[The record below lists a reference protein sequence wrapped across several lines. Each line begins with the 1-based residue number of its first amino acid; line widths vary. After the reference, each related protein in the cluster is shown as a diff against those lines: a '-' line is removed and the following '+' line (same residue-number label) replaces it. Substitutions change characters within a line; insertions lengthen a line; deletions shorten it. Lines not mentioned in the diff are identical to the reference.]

1 MNCGKYGCFIGKKGD
16 LISGNSWRK
25 IMTCAMIA
33 VICIQILIPMKAII
47 IGTALMLS
55 ATLSS
60 EASNGLSSNKF
71 VTVKPAA
78 AQQEIGYF
86 RIHRM
91 ANDVALSWAITN
103 PAEVTCFSI
112 ERSFDGVNF
121 YQIDEVG
128 CDGSPTQKYR
138 DNTAFPGY
146 LYYRITV
153 KNNDGTSVT
162 SATEMIR
169 IVSRRG

>member
-1 MNCGKYGCFIGKKGD
+1 
-16 LISGNSWRK
+16 
-25 IMTCAMIA
+25 
-33 VICIQILIPMKAII
+33 
-47 IGTALMLS
+47 MLS
-55 ATLSS
+55 AALST
-60 EASNGLSSNKF
+60 EASNGLSSNKPAA
-71 VTVKPAA
+71 VKPVA

-91 ANDVALSWAITN
+91 ASDVALNWSVSN
-103 PAEVTCFSI
+103 PAEVVCFII

-138 DNTAFPGY
+138 DNTVFPGY
-146 LYYRITV
+146 LYYRIKV
-153 KNNDGTSVT
+153 KNTDGTSVT

>member
-1 MNCGKYGCFIGKKGD
+1 
-16 LISGNSWRK
+16 
-25 IMTCAMIA
+25 
-33 VICIQILIPMKAII
+33 MKAII

-55 ATLSS
+55 AALST
-60 EASNGLSSNKF
+60 EASNGLSSNKPAA
-71 VTVKPAA
+71 VKPVA

-91 ANDVALSWAITN
+91 ASDVALNWSVSN
-103 PAEVTCFSI
+103 PAEVVCFII

-138 DNTAFPGY
+138 DNTVFPGY
-146 LYYRITV
+146 LYYRIKV
-153 KNNDGTSVT
+153 KNTDGTSVT

>member
-1 MNCGKYGCFIGKKGD
+1 MGE
-16 LISGNSWRK
+16 L
-25 IMTCAMIA
+25 
-33 VICIQILIPMKAII
+33 ICIKILIPMKAII

-55 ATLSS
+55 AALSS
-60 EASNGLSSNKF
+60 EASNGLSSSKS

-78 AQQEIGYF
+78 VQQEIGYF

-91 ANDVALSWAITN
+91 KDDVSLNWSITN
-103 PAEVTCFSI
+103 PADVSCFSI

-121 YQIDEVG
+121 YEIDEVG

-138 DNTAFPGY
+138 DNTAYPGY
-146 LYYRITV
+146 LYYRIKV

-169 IVSRRG
+169 IVSRKG

>member
-1 MNCGKYGCFIGKKGD
+1 
-16 LISGNSWRK
+16 
-25 IMTCAMIA
+25 
-33 VICIQILIPMKAII
+33 MKAII

-55 ATLSS
+55 ASLSL
-60 EASNGLSSNKF
+60 EASNGLSYVNKS
-71 VTVKPAA
+71 VVKPVVV
-78 AQQEIGYF
+78 QQEIGYF

-91 ANDVALSWAITN
+91 ASDVSLNWSVTN
-103 PAEVTCFSI
+103 PADVVCFAI

-138 DNTAFPGY
+138 DNTVFPGY
-146 LYYRITV
+146 LYYRVKV
-153 KNNDGTSVT
+153 KNTDGTSVT

>member
-1 MNCGKYGCFIGKKGD
+1 
-16 LISGNSWRK
+16 
-25 IMTCAMIA
+25 
-33 VICIQILIPMKAII
+33 MKAII

-55 ATLSS
+55 SALST
-60 EASNGLSSNKF
+60 EASNGVSSGKT
-71 VTVKPAA
+71 VMVKPVA

-91 ANDVALSWAITN
+91 ANDVSLSWVVSN
-103 PAEVTCFSI
+103 PAEVECFSI

-121 YQIDEVG
+121 YEIDAVG
-128 CDGSPTQKYR
+128 CDGAATQKYR
-138 DNTAFPGY
+138 DNSVFPGY
-146 LYYRITV
+146 LYYRIKV
-153 KNNDGTSVT
+153 KNADGTSVT

>member
-1 MNCGKYGCFIGKKGD
+1 
-16 LISGNSWRK
+16 
-25 IMTCAMIA
+25 
-33 VICIQILIPMKAII
+33 MKAII

-55 ATLSS
+55 AVLSS

-71 VTVKPAA
+71 ATVKPAA
-78 AQQEIGYF
+78 VQQEIGYF

-91 ANDVALSWAITN
+91 KDDVALNWSITN
-103 PAEVTCFSI
+103 PADVSCFSI

-121 YQIDEVG
+121 YEIDEVG
-128 CDGSPTQKYR
+128 CDGSTTQKYR
-138 DNTAFPGY
+138 DNTAYPGY
-146 LYYRITV
+146 LYYRIKV

-169 IVSRRG
+169 IVSRKG